1 MDIDVDTRI
10 VVYAAIL
17 IFAVFFRFMW
27 DFGNVGNAVDRFVF
41 SLCFTGIL
49 TCFIALMIL
58 GIYELI
64 KKSNPDNKS
73 FLILWLTFAFTLFT
87 VAGAFYPVFWDFLA
101 GITSPMQRLGT
112 AMGYSLLLG
121 LVIAVVFCIVIWKGI
136 KAAVKDKA
144 PVSRQTIPIDMIIWI
159 FSLLLFIGLYY
170 LFAYA
175 LLGTEN
181 SPAHIIGALMIS
193 FVVAVCMWI
202 YIKTITRDSVGAR
215 SQLVFDP
222 ELWGIALFVLI
233 GGFYPFMSCLLS
245 LFGTIP
251 ERAATTLVCSGVF
264 ALLMMMILI
273 IGVTVSPAIPA
284 GETH

>member
-17 IFAVFFRFMW
+17 IFAVYFRFMW
-27 DFGNVGNAVDRFVF
+27 DFLDLGKTVDRFVF
-41 SLCFTGIL
+41 SLCFTLLL
-49 TCFIALMIL
+49 TCIIAFIIL

-64 KKSNPDNKS
+64 KRNNSINR
-73 FLILWLTFAFTLFT
+73 FFQILWLIFSFTLFT
-87 VAGAFYPVFWDFLA
+87 VAGAFYPVCWDFLA

-112 AMGYSLLLG
+112 AMGYSLLTG

-136 KAAVKDKA
+136 KAIEKDVT
-144 PVSRQTIPIDMIIWI
+144 PVSRQTIPIDLIIWI
-159 FSLLLFIGLYY
+159 FSPLLFIGLYY

-181 SPAHIIGALMIS
+181 SLAHIICALIIS
-193 FVVAVCMWI
+193 FLLAVCMWI

-233 GGFYPFMSCLLS
+233 GGFYPFMSGLLS
-245 LFGTIP
+245 FFSTIP

-264 ALLMMMILI
+264 ALLIMMILI